1 MAGHGSKGDP
11 TLRFPVAQIA
21 LSAAPCGR
29 FNRRDF
35 RTRRLSSICLLVVTC
50 LAMVSAP
57 ASARDL
63 PLLALRSSQDSALP
77 APWEGLRDVGQMAK
91 RETIDS
97 TTFVYQLIAYVTKE
111 LLDDASDEYRS
122 SPVGAYLRKET
133 PAQYSRSGLPSS
145 SASTV
150 FLDSPEN
157 LRYRVRGG
165 TTVGDLWSALHSRPE
180 GDHGG
185 LSLDPKFGAG
195 KAGFV
200 LSLRW

>member
-1 MAGHGSKGDP
+1 
-11 TLRFPVAQIA
+11 
-21 LSAAPCGR
+21 
-29 FNRRDF
+29 
-35 RTRRLSSICLLVVTC
+35 
-50 LAMVSAP
+50 MVSAP

-63 PLLALRSSQDSALP
+63 PFRFLALRSSQDSALA

-111 LLDDASDEYRS
+111 LLDDASDEYRN
-122 SPVGAYLRKET
+122 SPVGAYLSKET

-145 SASTV
+145 SSIV
-150 FLDSPEN
+150 FLDSPAN
-157 LRYRVRGG
+157 LRYRVRAG
-165 TTVGDLWSALHSRPE
+165 TTLGDLWSALHSRPE
-180 GDHGG
+180 EGHGG

>member
-1 MAGHGSKGDP
+1 
-11 TLRFPVAQIA
+11 VAQIA

-29 FNRRDF
+29 FNQRDF
-35 RTRRLSSICLLVVTC
+35 RTHRLSSICLFVVAFV
-50 LAMVSAP
+50 AMVSAR

-63 PLLALRSSQDSALP
+63 PFLALRSSQDSALA
-77 APWEGLRDVGQMAK
+77 APWEGLRDVSQMAK

-133 PAQYSRSGLPSS
+133 PAQYSRSEPPSP
-145 SASTV
+145 STSVV
-150 FLDSPEN
+150 FLDSPAN
-157 LRYRVRGG
+157 LRYRVRAG
-165 TTVGDLWSALHSRPE
+165 TTLGDLWSALHRRPE
-180 GDHGG
+180 EDHGG

>member
-1 MAGHGSKGDP
+1 M
-11 TLRFPVAQIA
+11 AQIA

-35 RTRRLSSICLLVVTC
+35 RTRRLSSICLLVVAC
-50 LAMVSAP
+50 LAMGSAR

-63 PLLALRSSQDSALP
+63 PFGFLALRSSQDAALA

-122 SPVGAYLRKET
+122 SPVGAYLSKET

-145 SASTV
+145 STSIV
-150 FLDSPEN
+150 FLDSPAS
-157 LRYRVRGG
+157 LRYRVRAG
-165 TTVGDLWSALHSRPE
+165 TTLGDLWSALHSRPE
-180 GDHGG
+180 EGHGG